1 MSDKLMDWAGESVDR
16 DSCPPC
22 TKHPDCFACVE
33 GYCTTLRIPDGR
45 VSKKKKSANSE
56 CSFYKPIQQVKE
68 SGARCYQRLK
78 ELGRRDLIDKYAD
91 TLIVTGAMDDEIQ
104 EANLQAEE
112 FDQFR
117 EVNFNEQ
124 MEKVTAEETT
134 LAAEDAPTGA

>member
-33 GYCTTLRIPDGR
+33 GYCTALRIPDGR
-45 VSKKKKSANSE
+45 VPKKKKTTNDD
-56 CSFYKPIQQVKE
+56 CGFYKPVQQVKNT
-68 SGARCYQRLK
+68 GIRGYQRLK
-78 ELGRRDLIDKYAD
+78 EIGRRDLIDKYAD
-91 TLIVTGAMDDEIQ
+91 TLIVTGAMDEEIQ

-124 MEKVTAEETT
+124 MEKATAEETT
-134 LAAEDAPTGA
+134 LAAEDTPAGA